1 MAPAYPPPQVTAFEG
16 TRRIASG
23 SPSLVATKVREVL
36 SKGEAAPVLVFDDLT
51 GMQIDLDLRQLPDKA
66 PAMPAQE
73 LMEPRTA
80 GRPRL
85 GVVAREVTLLPR
97 HWDWL
102 GQQRGGGSAALRR
115 LIDQARRQSVGEE
128 AMRAAREAVYR
139 FMTAMAGDAPGYEE
153 ALRALFAGNAGR
165 FSSLTSEWPTDVR
178 EHIWRLAPEAF
189 GFASSPFDGVI
200 PFAKREAVLHATSTA
215 FGSAEIKSAERITKG
230 ASGAGIFKMTV
241 DRVEYLLRIEG
252 PPDGLRDP
260 ARQYTC
266 MRIAAEAGVAP
277 RVIYANAGQGVAIIA
292 YIQSKP
298 AQPKRA
304 RKESLRAVVT
314 LVKRLHAA
322 PLFPPLVEYLEGVG
336 MLIRRCQATPIL
348 PDKILAKYLKIYEE
362 LAAVYPRRDE
372 DLVSSHNDLN
382 PGNVLF
388 GSEQAWLVDWE
399 AAFAADQYV
408 DLAAL
413 ANFFAETESDKEVIL
428 QSYFGAATGDVHRAR
443 LFLMQQVNRIFYAM
457 VILNFVA
464 AARPET
470 KLTARGIKKAKFSEV
485 RGELDQVSTL
495 ETKIRL
501 ASALL
506 KDVAQDCQSSKFR
519 EAVALMKISTK
530 DVPRISC

>member
-1 MAPAYPPPQVTAFEG
+1 MTTAYPPPQLTAFEG
-16 TRRIASG
+16 IRRIASG
-23 SPSLVATKVREVL
+23 PPSLVAAKVREVL

-51 GMQIDLDLRQLPDKA
+51 GMQIDLDLRQLPEKS

-73 LMEPRTA
+73 LMEPRSA

-165 FSSLTSEWPTDVR
+165 FSSLTSEWAADVR
-178 EHIWRLAPEAF
+178 EHIWRLAPAAF
-189 GFASSPFDGVI
+189 GFASSPLDGVI
-200 PFAKREAVLHATSTA
+200 PFAKLEAVLHATGTA
-215 FGSAEIKSAERITKG
+215 FGAAEIESAERITKG
-230 ASGAGIFKMTV
+230 ASGAGIFKITV
-241 DRVEYLLRIEG
+241 DGVEYLLRIEG
-252 PPDGLRDP
+252 PPDDLRDP

-277 RVIYANAGQGVAIIA
+277 RVIYANAGHGVAIIG
-292 YIQSKP
+292 YIQSKS
-298 AQPKRA
+298 AQTKRA
-304 RKESLRAVVT
+304 REESLPAVVT
-314 LVKRLHAA
+314 AVKKLHAA
-322 PLFPPLVEYLEGVG
+322 PLFPALVEYFEGVG
-336 MLIRRCQATPIL
+336 MLIRRCQATRIL
-348 PDKILAKYLKIYEE
+348 PKNILAKYLKIYEE
-362 LAAVYPRRDE
+362 LAAVYPRRDAE
-372 DLVSSHNDLN
+372 LVSSHNDLN

-399 AAFAADQYV
+399 AAFAADPYV

-413 ANFFAETESDKEVIL
+413 TNFFAESESDKEVIL
-428 QSYFGAATGDVHRAR
+428 QCYFGAATSDVHRVR

-470 KLTARGIKKAKFSEV
+470 KLTASDIKEAKFSEV
-485 RGELDQVSTL
+485 RGELGQVSTV
-495 ETKIRL
+495 EIKILL
-501 ASALL
+501 ACALL
-506 KDVAQDCQSSKFR
+506 NGVAQDCQSSKFR
-519 EAVALMKISTK
+519 EALALMTIST
-530 DVPRISC
+530 

>member
-1 MAPAYPPPQVTAFEG
+1 MTAAHFNSQVTAFEG

-23 SPSLVATKVREVL
+23 SPGLVAAKVREVL
-36 SKGEAAPVLVFDDLT
+36 GKREAAPVLAFDDLT

-66 PAMPAQE
+66 STMTAQE
-73 LMEPRTA
+73 LTEPRSA

-165 FSSLTSEWPTDVR
+165 FSNFTSEWAADVR
-178 EHIWRLAPEAF
+178 EHVWRLAPAAF
-189 GFASSPFDGVI
+189 GFPPSPLDGLI
-200 PFAKREAVLHATSTA
+200 GFAKREAVLHATSTA
-215 FGSAEIKSAERITKG
+215 FGPAEIESAEQITKG
-230 ASGAGIFKMTV
+230 ASGAGIFKVTV
-241 DRVEYLLRIEG
+241 DGGEYLLRIEG

-266 MRIAAEAGVAP
+266 MRVAAEAGVAP
-277 RVIYANAGQGVAIIA
+277 RVIYANAGQGVAITG

-298 AQPKRA
+298 AQTKRA
-304 RKESLRAVVT
+304 REESLRAVVT
-314 LVKRLHAA
+314 AVKKLHAA

-336 MLIRRCQATPIL
+336 MLIRRCQVTRIL
-348 PDKILAKYLKIYEE
+348 PNKIFAKYLKFYEE
-362 LAAVYPRRDE
+362 LAGAYPRRDIE
-372 DLVSSHNDLN
+372 LVSSHNDLN

-388 GSEQAWLVDWE
+388 GNEQAWLVDWE
-399 AAFAADQYV
+399 AAFAADRYV

-413 ANFFAETESDKEVIL
+413 ANFFAHSESDKELIL
-428 QSYFGAATGDVHRAR
+428 QCYFGAATSDLHRAR

-457 VILNFVA
+457 VTLNFVA
-464 AARPET
+464 AVRPET
-470 KLTARGIKKAKFSEV
+470 KLTASHFKQAKPSDLG
-485 RGELDQVSTL
+485 GELGQVPRL
-495 ETKIRL
+495 ENRILR
-501 ASALL
+501 ACALL
-506 KDVAQDCQSSKFR
+506 NHVAQDCQSSKFR
-519 EAVALMKISTK
+519 EAVALIKIST
-530 DVPRISC
+530 